1 MPGKF
6 GDKQLEKYM
15 FFFFT
20 YVFWRAGG
28 GRIGDEQKNP
38 YKYQFFLGGGRRM
51 AGWGQIGEERP
62 NRIQVFF
69 SWLVTGNF
77 AARKIWKKILFKKN
91 HEKPHIFWRAGCGKL
106 GDIMKLLWLIVRK

>member
-1 MPGKF
+1 MENWRQKTGK
-6 GDKQLEKYM
+6 KLSS
-15 FFFFT
+15 FFLT
-20 YVFWRAGG
+20 YIFWKAGG
-28 GRIGDEQKNP
+28 VENWRLRKETI
-38 YKYQFFLGGGRRM
+38 FFLLGGGRGM
-51 AGWGQIGEERP
+51 AGCGQIGEERP

-106 GDIMKLLWLIVRK
+106 GGIIKLLWLIVRI